1 MHRSDAHGPSPD
13 RGSLVDGDPHGLP
26 VGGGL
31 ERTIGVD
38 GPGEVIVGQRDRRAD
53 EDAVGQAGRF
63 VHKGVVLHLAAVPHD
78 DALAD
83 VGASAHDAVPSE
95 EACSR
100 TWARCQMLVPSPR
113 TASSETSADGA
124 IRLATATPVRAASG
138 RPDVRVRPVNLAAA
152 GAVPL
157 QSPRRRALHD
167 LHHPRGLM
175 RARRRLDTTRTRPT
189 PPVTTDSAPARG
201 RTLRHR
207 VRECGGDYLQR
218 DASRS
223 A

>member
-31 ERTIGVD
+31 ERAIGVD
-38 GPGEVIVGQRDRRAD
+38 GPGKVIVGQRDRRAD

-95 EACSR
+95 DGVL
-100 TWARCQMLVPSPR
+100 TDLGKVPD
-113 TASSETSADGA
+113 AGA
-124 IRLATATPVRAASG
+124 ISEDGVLGDISG
-138 RPDVRVRPVNLAAA
+138 RGDSVSHGDSCAGGLRP
-152 GAVPL
+152 P
-157 QSPRRRALHD
+157 
-167 LHHPRGLM
+167 
-175 RARRRLDTTRTRPT
+175 
-189 PPVTTDSAPARG
+189 
-201 RTLRHR
+201 
-207 VRECGGDYLQR
+207 
-218 DASRS
+218 
-223 A
+223 